1 MRKRQTW
8 DFWIDRGGT
17 FTDVVGRGPDGAL
30 HPHKLLS
37 ENPEAYADAAVQG
50 IRNLLGLKAGE
61 PIPPGRVGAVKMG
74 TTVATNALLERKG
87 ERTLLLITKGFRDAL
102 KIGYQARPK
111 IFARHIIKPDM
122 LYERVAEVDERV
134 RADGTVERAPDL
146 AAVRR
151 DLESARADGIDALAI
166 VFMHAYRFPAH
177 ERQVAALARDL
188 GFAQVSVSHEVS
200 PLIKLVG
207 RGDTTVVD
215 AYLSPILRRYV
226 ARVANEMHG
235 GAAASPS
242 PGGGGS
248 ASRASGEPGWG
259 ETASEGDAVTPTRRA
274 ARGDL
279 PPAGGGEAEQAADAI
294 RLMFMMSSG
303 GLTAAELFQGKD
315 AILSGPAGGVVGMAE
330 TGREAGFA
338 RLIGF
343 DMGGT
348 STDVSHFDGEYER
361 AFETEVAGVRMRA
374 PMMLIHTVAAGG
386 GSILHFDGAR
396 FRVGPDSAGANPGP
410 TCYRRGGPLA
420 VTDANVMLG
429 KLIPDFF
436 PKIFGPAQDQPL
448 DAARV
453 RHDFNNLAQKVGGK
467 SAEEIADGFIK
478 IAVENMANAI
488 KKISV
493 QRGYDVTRYALN
505 CFGGAGGQHACLV
518 ADALGM
524 TKVLIH
530 PFSSLLSA
538 YGMGLADIR
547 ATREQAIEEPLGGKA
562 LAALERVGA
571 RLGREAKA
579 EVAGQGVAPA
589 KIKVIVR
596 AHIRYAGTDT
606 ALVVDAGTLSSPSPG
621 RGGSTQR
628 AGAMRRGGVKR
639 SKKSSPPP
647 AALRAAT
654 SPLQGEVKLIPLAK
668 MQRAFERAH
677 KARFGFIDRS
687 KQMMVEAVSVEAV
700 GGGAKFRERAGKTT
714 RAKLPKPARHTRFF
728 SAGEW
733 HDAKVFTR
741 DQLKPGQTVKGAA
754 IIIEPHQTIVVEP
767 GWQAALTAKNH
778 LLLSRTKKLKRSYAI
793 GTHADPV
800 MLEVFNNLFMSI
812 AEQMGVSLQN
822 TAYSVN
828 IKERL
833 DFSCAVFSADGT
845 LVANAPHMPVH
856 LGSMDRAVETIIRE
870 NAGRIAPGDVYAIN
884 APYNGGTHLPDI
896 TVCTPVFGA
905 SSSLPPRA
913 LASGGEG
920 RRAAAAAR
928 RGGGSSVKKSAPH
941 PRPLPA
947 TSLRSVGGGEKKGK
961 SQILFW
967 VASRGHHADV
977 GGISPGSMSPNATS
991 IEQEGVLFDNFK
1003 LVDRGRFREKELMAA
1018 LTGARYP
1025 ARNPVQNVNDIKAQ
1039 IAANE
1044 KGVAELRKMVAEF
1057 TLPVVRA
1064 YMGHVQDNA
1073 AESVR
1078 RVIDRLHDSAFAYE
1092 MDQGTVIKVKI
1103 TVDKKKREA
1112 TVDFTGTSPQQPTN
1126 FNAPEPV
1133 TRAAVLYVFRVMVDD
1148 DIPMNAGCLRPINI
1162 VIPQRSMLSPEYP
1175 AAVVA
1180 GNVETS
1186 QAVTDTL
1193 FGALGA
1199 LAAAQG
1205 TMNNLNFGNARYQYY
1220 ETICSG
1226 SPAGP
1231 GFNGT
1236 DAVHTHMT
1244 NTRLTDPEVLEFR
1257 YPVVLE
1263 DFHIRQGSGG
1273 KGQWHAG
1280 DGIRRSIRF
1289 LEKMD
1294 CTILSGHRRVP
1305 PFGLAGGEP
1314 GEVGENWAR
1323 RKDGRMERLAG
1334 CDETVIDANEAII
1347 IQTPTAGGY
1356 GKA

>member
-1 MRKRQTW
+1 MDGTTDGMAHNSW

-17 FTDVVGRGPDGAL
+17 FTDVIGRRPDGTLVA
-30 HPHKLLS
+30 HKLLS
-37 ENPEAYADAAVQG
+37 ENPEAYRDAAVQG
-50 IRNLLGLKAGE
+50 IRDLIGLAPGE
-61 PIPPGRVGAVKMG
+61 PIAAGLIGAVKMG

-87 ERTLLLITKGFRDAL
+87 DRTLLLITGGFRDAL

-111 IFARHIIKPDM
+111 IFARHIIKPEM
-122 LYERVAEVDERV
+122 LYESVVEVDERV
-134 RADGTVERAPDL
+134 RADGTVEGEPDL
-146 AAVRR
+146 AKVRAELSAALASGIKAV
-151 DLESARADGIDALAI
+151 AI
-166 VFMHAYRFPAH
+166 VFMHAYRYPEH
-177 ERQVAALARDL
+177 EQRVAALAREI
-188 GFAQVSVSHEVS
+188 GFPQVSVSHEVS

-215 AYLSPILRRYV
+215 AYLSPILQRYV
-226 ARVANEMHG
+226 AQVAQEMK
-235 GAAASPS
+235 
-242 PGGGGS
+242 GGGGTS
-248 ASRASGEPGWG
+248 ASSAS
-259 ETASEGDAVTPTRRA
+259 
-274 ARGDL
+274 
-279 PPAGGGEAEQAADAI
+279 PPVHELREAKTHDEQA

-330 TGREAGFA
+330 TGREAGLSH
-338 RLIGF
+338 LIGF

-410 TCYRRGGPLA
+410 KCYRRGGPLA
-420 VTDANVMLG
+420 VTDANVMVG

-436 PKIFGPAQDQPL
+436 PRIFGPDQNQPL
-448 DAARV
+448 DARAV
-453 RHDFNNLAQKVGGK
+453 QDAFAALAAEIGDK
-467 SAEEIADGFIK
+467 SREEVADGFIK

-547 ATREQAIEEPLGGKA
+547 ATRQQAIEEPFGDAA
-562 LAALERVGA
+562 LAAIAATGGKLGDDA
-571 RLGREAKA
+571 RRE
-579 EVAGQGVAPA
+579 VVGQGIPQGDITVH
-589 KIKVIVR
+589 VR
-596 AHIRYAGTDT
+596 AHIRYASTDT
-606 ALVVDAGTLSSPSPG
+606 ALVVAAYSVPASPEEAAESKPDLS
-621 RGGSTQR
+621 
-628 AGAMRRGGVKR
+628 AMR
-639 SKKSSPPP
+639 S
-647 AALRAAT
+647 
-654 SPLQGEVKLIPLAK
+654 
-668 MQRAFERAH
+668 AFESAH
-677 KARFGFIDRS
+677 KARFGFIDET
-687 KQMMVEAVSVEAV
+687 KALVVEAVSVEAV
-700 GGGAKFRERAGKTT
+700 GGGAKFSEPVFTAPSAPLPAPARTT
-714 RAKLPKPARHTRFF
+714 RFYSGGR
-728 SAGEW
+728 W
-733 HDAKVFTR
+733 HDGAVYTR
-741 DQLKPGQTVKGAA
+741 DQLSPGHKVKGPA
-754 IIIEPHQTIVVEP
+754 IIIEPHQTIVVED
-767 GWQAALTAKNH
+767 GWQAEITTKNH
-778 LLLSRTKKLKRSYAI
+778 LVLERVVALKRQSAI
-793 GTHADPV
+793 GTEADPI
-800 MLEVFNNLFMSI
+800 MLEIFNNLFMSI

-833 DFSCAVFSADGT
+833 DFSCAVFAADST

-856 LGSMDRAVETIIRE
+856 LGSMDRAVESIIRE
-870 NAGRIAPGDVYAIN
+870 NKGGIAPGDVYVIN

-896 TVCTPVFGA
+896 TVCTPVFD
-905 SSSLPPRA
+905 
-913 LASGGEG
+913 
-920 RRAAAAAR
+920 AAQR
-928 RGGGSSVKKSAPH
+928 D
-941 PRPLPA
+941 
-947 TSLRSVGGGEKKGK
+947 
-961 SQILFW
+961 ILFW

-977 GGISPGSMSPNATS
+977 GGISPGSMSPNATT
-991 IEQEGVLFDNFK
+991 IEEEGIYIDNFK
-1003 LVDRGRFREKELMAA
+1003 VVDRGRFREQALQDL
-1018 LTGARYP
+1018 LTGAKYP
-1025 ARNPVQNVNDIKAQ
+1025 ARNPLQNINDLKAQ

-1044 KGVAELRKMVAEF
+1044 KGVQQLHKMVAHF
-1057 TLPVVRA
+1057 TLPVVEA
-1064 YMGHVQDNA
+1064 YMQHVQDNA

-1078 RVIDRLHDSAFAYE
+1078 RVIDRLHDSAFDYE
-1092 MDQGTVIKVKI
+1092 MDQGTFIRVKI
-1103 TVDKKKREA
+1103 TVDKTKREA

-1162 VIPQRSMLSPEYP
+1162 VIPKKSMLTPEYP

-1186 QAVTDTL
+1186 QAVTNCL
-1193 FGALGA
+1193 FGALEA

-1205 TMNNLNFGNARYQYY
+1205 SMNNLNFGNAKYQYY

-1231 GFNGT
+1231 GFPGT

-1263 DFHIRQGSGG
+1263 DFHIRKGSGG
-1273 KGQWHAG
+1273 RGKWNAG
-1280 DGIRRSIRF
+1280 DGVRRTIRF

-1294 CTILSGHRRVP
+1294 CTILSGHRRVR
-1305 PFGLAGGEP
+1305 PFGMAGGEA
-1314 GEVGENWAR
+1314 GQVGENWVR
-1323 RKDGRMERLAG
+1323 RNDGRMERLKGA
-1334 CDETVIDANEAII
+1334 DATVIDAGEAVI

-1356 GKA
+1356 GPP